1 MSLFYHIGK
10 MKTTIFLLLVLL
22 AEFLVFGYAR
32 EWERLGAWCRCR
44 CRWHVSVLS
53 IGMEVFPWQR
63 VRQAGAGSVRVP
75 ADLRGALKQKANSAS
90 NTR

>member
-10 MKTTIFLLLVLL
+10 DENNDFSV
-22 AEFLVFGYAR
+22 ACFVGGVPSFWYAR